1 MQTKVERILA
11 DNDYL
16 KTKNSNWP
24 SYHQTLANFFLP
36 RAAFINTIRTV
47 GQPLQ
52 NQWLFDSCGVRSAK
66 ICSSG
71 IHTNLT
77 NPATKWFGIQNKDI
91 RYMEIKE
98 VKIWYRMLEEAVRQ
112 IINGSNFDTVLGES
126 YVYDT
131 VFGTSVMYA
140 DKDFKRRVKYRIIP
154 LDQPQMA
161 EGADGNVNT
170 VYRTFKLTAIQAYEI
185 WGENAGKSVIEAIRD
200 KKPYKELDFIHYC
213 APRHVRQAGKID
225 SVNMPFASVWIN
237 KIDSKIIEESGFKTF
252 PYIVGRFYQQEG
264 EVFGFSPGMDVLMD
278 TAGINTMRKTIQRR
292 AMKEADPP
300 FEAPF
305 RGYLSPWNFNPG
317 AGNLRDPKIPRDQ
330 GIQFLM
336 PQGNFSIT
344 TDTVMNVEQAI
355 EKGFFVNTFQALTN
369 LTKRMTIPEVHQR
382 IAEAMA
388 LLGPVIGRQTS
399 GKLTHAIERTID
411 LTLEDL
417 VMEGELPPPPD
428 ILKGQEWDITF
439 CSTLTMAQRSGEINS
454 LQSFLALVGQLA
466 AVKPES
472 LDKVDIDL
480 VIDEASG
487 IYNVNPKLIRDLK
500 QTAMIRDARARA
512 QAAQAQLLALEQ
524 AGKASKDMAQ
534 AGLHSAN
541 AQAVGKK

>member
-1 MQTKVERILA
+1 MQMTVERILA

-16 KTKNSNWP
+16 KNRNASWP

-52 NQWLFDSCGVRSAK
+52 TQWLYDSCGIRSAK

-77 NPATKWFGIQNKDI
+77 NPATKWFGTQNKDI
-91 RYMEIKE
+91 RYMDIKE
-98 VKIWYRMLEEAVRQ
+98 VKIWYRSLEEAVRQ
-112 IINGSNFDTVLGES
+112 ILNGSNFDTVLGES
-126 YVYDT
+126 YVHDT
-131 VFGTSVMYA
+131 VFGTSIMYA
-140 DKDFKRRVKYRIIP
+140 DKDFKRRVKYKIIP

-170 VYRTFKLTAIQAYEI
+170 MYRNFKLTAIQAYEI
-185 WGENAGKSVIEAIRD
+185 WGENAGKSVIDAIRD
-200 KKPYKELDFIHYC
+200 KKPYKELEFIHYC
-213 APRHVRQAGKID
+213 APRDVRQAGKID
-225 SVNMPFASVWIN
+225 SVNMPYASVWIN
-237 KIDSKIIEESGFKTF
+237 KEDKKIIEESGFKTF
-252 PYIVGRFYQQEG
+252 PYIVGRFYTQEG
-264 EVFGFSPGMDVLMD
+264 EVFGFSPGMDVLVD
-278 TAGINTMRKTIQRR
+278 TSGINTMRKTIQRR

-330 GIQFLM
+330 GIQFLL

-344 TDTVMNVEQAI
+344 TDTVKNVEEAI

-399 GKLTHAIERTID
+399 GKLTQAIERTID
-411 LTLEDL
+411 LVLEDL
-417 VMEGELPPPPD
+417 IMEGELPPPPD
-428 ILKGQEWDITF
+428 ILQGQEWNITF
-439 CSTLTMAQRSGEINS
+439 CSTLTMAQRAGEINS
-454 LQSFLALVGQLA
+454 LQSFMALAGSIEQLKSMN
-466 AVKPES
+466 AVKFNSDKAYDVIGEILDVDPE
-472 LDKVDIDL
+472 I
-480 VIDEASG
+480 
-487 IYNVNPKLIRDLK
+487 IRDNK
-500 QTAMIRDARARA
+500 EADAIRANNAKA
-512 QAAQAQLLALEQ
+512 AAAQAQMNALEQ
-524 AGKASKDMAQ
+524 AGKAGKDLAQ